1 MLCFRGT
8 YNADYKGENINACLP
23 CKAGYYCP
31 SDGTTEM
38 IVCGKGW
45 FSDTGAS
52 VCTLC
57 KEGRYCDYN
66 ATSFQVM
73 WYDKICPAG
82 LECPEGMNRM
92 PDAVSDKCRVGHY
105 CPKGDVSPCPLPCP
119 NGTFNEHYG
128 LQQVSECQKCT
139 AGMFC
144 VPEGLSQ
151 PAGPCP
157 GGYYCPKG
165 TGEPTS
171 FPCPVGFYR
180 NGSARESFQDCTEC
194 VSGYYC
200 DEEGLD
206 VPKDCPRGFFCVSG
220 STFPQ
225 PCPLGTYGN
234 STTLRRSTDCT
245 PCPGGYYCDGIG
257 RTEPTDVCDA
267 GFYCRE
273 KAFTS
278 APPDGPTG
286 GVCPKGGYCPPGTA
300 FPLSCDPG
308 MYSASPG
315 AKTKY
320 DCVPCDPGNYCPG
333 SSSSDSRLKC
343 AAGFYC
349 TGGSSVPNQFDVEKG
364 HYSHEG
370 AFKQEPCPRG
380 TYQNAVRSKDCLD
393 CPQGYYCNG
402 TGTVDPVICPPGH
415 YCPKKSEGPTPC
427 PRGRFLKEVG
437 LYAEDHCNLCT
448 AGYACEIMGLVE
460 PVTKCAAGYYCL
472 EGSNTTHP
480 VEMSFGD
487 ACPPGYYCLEGTAD
501 FLTSPCAN
509 GTYSNATGNTEPADC
524 TSCDPGRVC
533 SGVALTEPNKVCA
546 PGYFCRGGASTDMPI
561 DGGATGDPCTKGHY
575 CPAGTGRSILMNSL
589 LK

>member
-1 MLCFRGT
+1 M
-8 YNADYKGENINACLP
+8 
-23 CKAGYYCP
+23 
-31 SDGTTEM
+31 
-38 IVCGKGW
+38 CGKGK
-45 FSDTGAS
+45 FSDTGAKE
-52 VCTLC
+52 CTLC
-57 KEGRYCDYN
+57 KEGRYCDFN

-73 WYDKICPAG
+73 WNDKICPAG
-82 LECPEGMNRM
+82 LECPEGMDRM

-119 NGTFNEHYG
+119 NGTFNEHFG
-128 LQQVSECQKCT
+128 LQQLSECQKCT

-144 VPEGLSQ
+144 VPEGLAA

-200 DEEGLD
+200 DQEGLD

-320 DCVPCDPGNYCPG
+320 DCVPCDPGNFCPG

-343 AAGFYC
+343 AAGFFC
-349 TGGSSVPNQFDVEKG
+349 TGGSAVPNQFDVQEG
-364 HYSHEG
+364 HYSHAG
-370 AFKQEPCPRG
+370 AFKQEPCPQG
-380 TYQNAVRSKDCLD
+380 TYQPAVRSEDCLD

-402 TGTVDPVICPPGH
+402 TGTVVPVICPAGN
-415 YCPKKSEGPTPC
+415 YCPVKSEAPTPC
-427 PRGRFLKEVG
+427 PRGHFLKQEG
-437 LYAEDHCNLCT
+437 RYKEDHCNLCT

-460 PVTKCAAGYYCL
+460 PVTKCAAGYYC
-472 EGSNTTHP
+472 EQGSNTTHP
-480 VEMSFGD
+480 IEMPFGD
-487 ACPPGYYCLEGTAD
+487 ACPAGYYCLVGTSD
-501 FLTSPCAN
+501 YLTSPCPN
-509 GTYSNATGNTEPADC
+509 GTYSNATGNTDPANC

-533 SGVALTEPNKVCA
+533 NGVALTKPNKICA

-575 CPAGTGRSILMNSL
+575 CPAGTGMDIFILSTPF
-589 LK
+589 